1 MKKPFDRKIELVCLI
16 FIISI
21 GIFLRFFQL
30 SSVPPGLYQDETALG
45 YNAYSILQ
53 TGKDEHGEIFPIYF
67 ESFGDFK
74 LPVYIYLTVVS
85 VALFGLTEFAIR
97 FPSALFGSLTLLS
110 AFFLIRQITVNT
122 RLTLLLSALLAI
134 NPWHLFFSRA
144 GFEVNVGLFFA
155 VTGTWFLIKA
165 IHQRVHY
172 VLYTLAFLCFFL
184 AAYSYNVSRIL
195 APMLLLV
202 FSILYTKSKTNKQK
216 ALFIIIPLLLLSSIM
231 LLSLTVSSGGTTTNI
246 IGGGDSLVNAIELR
260 SYMIQ
265 MPDIV
270 EKLFFSSPAQY
281 IKQYIENIIG
291 FLSPAFLFVSG
302 SSHGNHGIA
311 TTGQFYLFEFFTV
324 ILGIFIGIRTKEK
337 LAQFAGLWLLTTLA
351 VIGVS
356 NQAPHATRGFFL
368 VLPLTCFSTLGL
380 FSIFQYL
387 HSRLSQRFI
396 WIIPVFLVG
405 IFVTMQVVQ
414 YFSSYYYRFPAV
426 YAKQWRSQDKAVNLY
441 LQGIEKEYDRII
453 IDQNANLI
461 YTSLLFYQKYS
472 PSQLHATQIRELK
485 NKEGYYGVDKIGTY
499 EFREITPE
507 DTNLLN
513 TLFVTDP
520 DKEFPELIKIKE
532 FAYPPRSVVLIH
544 QGNLAQYPIT
554 DAAYTIYRTKEQ

>member
-216 ALFIIIPLLLLSSIM
+216 VYKSVVYYHTTPITFFNNASFTNSFIRRYDNKYYWRRRFACERNR
-231 LLSLTVSSGGTTTNI
+231 T
-246 IGGGDSLVNAIELR
+246 
-260 SYMIQ
+260 
-265 MPDIV
+265 
-270 EKLFFSSPAQY
+270 EKLY
-281 IKQYIENIIG
+281 
-291 FLSPAFLFVSG
+291 
-302 SSHGNHGIA
+302 
-311 TTGQFYLFEFFTV
+311 
-324 ILGIFIGIRTKEK
+324 
-337 LAQFAGLWLLTTLA
+337 
-351 VIGVS
+351 
-356 NQAPHATRGFFL
+356 
-368 VLPLTCFSTLGL
+368 
-380 FSIFQYL
+380 
-387 HSRLSQRFI
+387 
-396 WIIPVFLVG
+396 
-405 IFVTMQVVQ
+405 
-414 YFSSYYYRFPAV
+414 
-426 YAKQWRSQDKAVNLY
+426 
-441 LQGIEKEYDRII
+441 
-453 IDQNANLI
+453 
-461 YTSLLFYQKYS
+461 
-472 PSQLHATQIRELK
+472 
-485 NKEGYYGVDKIGTY
+485 
-499 EFREITPE
+499 
-507 DTNLLN
+507 DTN
-513 TLFVTDP
+513 
-520 DKEFPELIKIKE
+520 
-532 FAYPPRSVVLIH
+532 A
-544 QGNLAQYPIT
+544 
-554 DAAYTIYRTKEQ
+554 